1 MAHEHKRL
9 NSTDFRTA
17 VGQTAYKRRLA
28 YERLGVDP
36 KDVKTVPFLRY
47 NLRHIARTINQGVD
61 SSSQQRPLDY
71 LLSSEDPE
79 ARKLAN
85 VYLSVPESYRKLLPA
100 EAFCLAAGVSPYRA
114 LEIITGTA
122 VRMGAMASTVVASV
136 MHPRVVRKTIERA
149 LQDDG
154 VKDRMA
160 LHRASGFVPSRG

>member
-9 NSTDFRTA
+9 NSTDFRTG

-136 MHPRVVRKTIERA
+136 MQPRVVQKTIERA

-154 VKDRMA
+154 
-160 LHRASGFVPSRG
+160 SRERGMLFKATGLI

>member
-1 MAHEHKRL
+1 MANEHKSL
-9 NSTDFRTA
+9 NSTDFRTG

-136 MHPRVVRKTIERA
+136 MQPRVVQKTIERA

-154 VKDRMA
+154 
-160 LHRASGFVPSRG
+160 SRERGMLFKATGLI

>member
-1 MAHEHKRL
+1 MANEHKRL
-9 NSTDFRTA
+9 NSADFRTG

-61 SSSQQRPLDY
+61 SGSQHRPLDY

-136 MHPRVVRKTIERA
+136 MQPRVVQKTIERA

-154 VKDRMA
+154 
-160 LHRASGFVPSRG
+160 SRERGMLFKATGLI

>member
-1 MAHEHKRL
+1 MANEHKSL
-9 NSTDFRTA
+9 NSTDFRTG